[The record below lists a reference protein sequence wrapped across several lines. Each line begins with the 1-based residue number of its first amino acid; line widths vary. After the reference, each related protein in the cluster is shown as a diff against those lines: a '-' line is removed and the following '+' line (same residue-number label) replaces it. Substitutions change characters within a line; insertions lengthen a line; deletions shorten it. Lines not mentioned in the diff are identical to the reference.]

1 MSAPFADFAILF
13 EQLRHTRGLARQ
25 RALFLHFFQSLSQSD
40 QAVVQ
45 GWADEENKLRLQSKP
60 LIAIAMQLT
69 GWDAEVIGWVQKSE
83 GSLPAAIGSLL
94 PAQEDDPEL
103 TLGYVETARVTLRA
117 ASSQKRYAY
126 LAELLGMASPVS
138 ATVLLKLIAGQLPL
152 GMLLTPETPPERP
165 FTFRLV
171 IVAASADHADR
182 MSLLSD
188 YTIAV
193 WHEGHLLSIGTVWEG
208 LEAATQT
215 QLTSV
220 LNTLI
225 ISRKGPVVLVEPRIV
240 LEVACSGVAIN
251 RRRQAGYALQ
261 APAIVRWLPEVA
273 PEAADSLEQVL
284 RTCLQQPA

>member
-1 MSAPFADFAILF
+1 MSASFTGFAVLL
-13 EQLRHTRGLARQ
+13 EQLRLTRGQTHR
-25 RALFLHFFQSLSQSD
+25 RELFLQFFQSLTPSD

-60 LIAIAMQLT
+60 LIALATQLT
-69 GWDAEVIGWVQKSE
+69 GWDGDVIDWVQKSE

-94 PAQEDDPEL
+94 PAREDDLSL
-103 TLGYVETARVTLRA
+103 TLEFVETARVTLRA
-117 ASSQKRYAY
+117 ASSQKRYTC

-152 GMLLTPETPPERP
+152 GMLLSSETPPERP

-193 WHEGHLLSIGTVWEG
+193 WHEEHLLSIGTVWEG
-208 LEAATQT
+208 LEAAIQN
-215 QLTSV
+215 QLTAV

-225 ISRKGPVVLVEPRIV
+225 ITRKGPVVLVEPRVV
-240 LEVACSGVAIN
+240 LQVACAGVALN

-261 APAIVRWLPEVA
+261 APSIVRWLPEVA
-273 PEAADSLEQVL
+273 PEAADSLELVL
-284 RTCLQQPA
+284 QTCRQQA